1 VKNKWNVLRLSG
13 IGFVAGFVLFLVRA
27 LVQEA
32 GTDLDPGSLVRL
44 VFLGGMGGAVLLA
57 AAATVRNFFLK

>member
-13 IGFVAGFVLFLVRA
+13 IGFVVGFAFFLIRA

-44 VFLGGMGGAVLLA
+44 VFLGAAGGAVLFA
-57 AAATVRNFFLK
+57 VAATVKNFFSK